1 MSVFM
6 GVPTMYALL
15 LAVYDSMPPEQQVR
29 LPPLPSSAA
38 TQPYLRWVQHHATAT
53 FGEPSDYA

>member
-38 TQPYLRWVQHHATAT
+38 TQPYL
-53 FGEPSDYA
+53 